1 MKFGVRTPSIKKS
14 FKARTTGRVKRQIK
28 KSVIPMYGKKGTGI
42 YKNPKK
48 AIYNKV
54 YNKTSFSAVPSL
66 FDLPSPKGEFD
77 TSTIKNISDF
87 PKIPKRYVRVL
98 SDKEIR
104 VAVILIF
111 VFFISFFIPVIA
123 ILFIGAIIAF
133 IARII
138 TRTQITVLDKKTG
151 EKSTIS
157 KIQFSNF
164 EKEYRE
170 QKVKYSKIH
179 LSSQLNLYNSYLQQA
194 LESSQIIE
202 TTANPE
208 TYFSRY
214 KLLLDRL
221 DKLIS
226 IAEDPRLLSA
236 KGDFTQVKQKLISNK
251 DEISNK
257 FIERAKLKTKIGMAT
272 LKTDRGKENRLNKLK
287 DELLSYSAYLNQH
300 QLEYITNWT
309 INNI

>member
-54 YNKTSFSAVPSL
+54 YNKTTFSAVPSL
-66 FDLPSPKGEFD
+66 FDLPSAKVGFD
-77 TSTIKNISDF
+77 TSTVKNISNF

-98 SDKEIR
+98 SDKESGA
-104 VAVILIF
+104 VVILIF
-111 VFFISFFIPVIA
+111 VFFVSFFMPMIA
-123 ILFIGAIIAF
+123 ILFIAAVIAL
-133 IARII
+133 IVRLV
-138 TRTQITVLDKKTG
+138 TRTQITVLDKNTG
-151 EKSTIS
+151 EKTTVS
-157 KIQFSNF
+157 KIQFSSF

-170 QKVKYSKIH
+170 QKVKYSKIP
-179 LSSQLNLYNSYLQQA
+179 LSNQLNLYNSYLQQA

-208 TYFSRY
+208 IYFSRY
-214 KLLLDRL
+214 NLLLDRL

-226 IAEDPRLLSA
+226 ITEDPRLLNVE
-236 KGDFTQVKQKLISNK
+236 GDFMQVKQKLISNK

-257 FIERAKLKTKIGMAT
+257 FIERAKLKSKIGIAT
-272 LKTDRGKENRLNKLK
+272 LKTDRGRENRLNKLK
-287 DELLSYSAYLNQH
+287 DELLSYSAYLNQE

>member
-1 MKFGVRTPSIKKS
+1 MKFGMRKPSVKKS
-14 FKARTTGRVKRQIK
+14 IKARTTGRVKRQIK

-66 FDLPSPKGEFD
+66 FDLPSSKGGFD

-98 SDKEIR
+98 SDKESR

-111 VFFISFFIPVIA
+111 VFFISFFIPVVA

-157 KIQFSNF
+157 KIQFSIL
-164 EKEYRE
+164 EEEYKER
-170 QKVKYSKIH
+170 KVKYSKIP
-179 LSSQLNLYNSYLQQA
+179 LSNQLDLYNSYIKQA

-202 TTANPE
+202 TTVNPE
-208 TYFSRY
+208 IYFSRY

-221 DKLIS
+221 DKLIY

-251 DEISNK
+251 DKISNK

-300 QLEYITNWT
+300 QLEYITNWK

>member
-1 MKFGVRTPSIKKS
+1 MKFGVRKPSIKKS

-28 KSVIPMYGKKGTGI
+28 KSVIPMYGKKGSGI

-54 YNKTSFSAVPSL
+54 YNKTTFSVVPSI
-66 FDLPSPKGEFD
+66 FDLPSPKVGFD
-77 TSTIKNISDF
+77 TSTVKNISDF

-98 SDKEIR
+98 SDKESGA
-104 VAVILIF
+104 VVILIF
-111 VFFISFFIPVIA
+111 IFFVSFFMPMIA
-123 ILFIGAIIAF
+123 ILFIAAVVVLIV
-133 IARII
+133 RLV
-138 TRTQITVLDKKTG
+138 TRTQISVLDKKTG
-151 EKSTIS
+151 EKTTVS
-157 KIQFSNF
+157 KIQFSSF
-164 EKEYRE
+164 EKEYKE
-170 QKVKYSKIH
+170 QKVKYSKIP
-179 LSSQLNLYNSYLQQA
+179 LSNQLNLYNSYLQQA

-214 KLLLDRL
+214 NLLLDRL

-226 IAEDPRLLSA
+226 ITEDPRLLNIE
-236 KGDFTQVKQKLISNK
+236 GDFTQVKQKLISNK

-272 LKTDRGKENRLNKLK
+272 LKTDRGKENRVNKLK
-287 DELLSYSAYLNQH
+287 DELLSYSTYLNQD
-300 QLEYITNWT
+300 QLEYIKNWT

>member
-1 MKFGVRTPSIKKS
+1 MKLGMRTPSIKKS
-14 FKARTTGRVKRQIK
+14 VKAQTTGRVKRQIK

-54 YNKTSFSAVPSL
+54 YNKTTFSAVPSL
-66 FDLPSPKGEFD
+66 FDLPSPKGGFD
-77 TSTIKNISDF
+77 TSTVKNISDF

-98 SDKEIR
+98 SDKESGA
-104 VAVILIF
+104 VVILIF
-111 VFFISFFIPVIA
+111 IFFVSFFMPMIA
-123 ILFIGAIIAF
+123 IIF
-133 IARII
+133 IAAVVALIVRLV

-157 KIQFSNF
+157 KVQFSIL
-164 EKEYRE
+164 EEEYKER
-170 QKVKYSKIH
+170 KVKYSKIP
-179 LSSQLNLYNSYLQQA
+179 LSAQLDLYNSYIKQA
-194 LESSQIIE
+194 IESSQIIE

-214 KLLLDRL
+214 NLLLDRL

-226 IAEDPRLLSA
+226 ITEDPRLVNA
-236 KGDFTQVKQKLISNK
+236 EGDFAQVKQKLISNK
-251 DEISNK
+251 DEVSNK
-257 FIERAKLKTKIGMAT
+257 FIERAKLKSKIGMAT
-272 LKTDRGKENRLNKLK
+272 LKTDQGRENRLNKLK
-287 DELLSYSAYLNQH
+287 DELLSYSAYLNQD

>member
-14 FKARTTGRVKRQIK
+14 FKARTTGRAKKQIK

-54 YNKTSFSAVPSL
+54 YNKTTFSAVPSI
-66 FDLPSPKGEFD
+66 FDLPSPKGGFD
-77 TSTIKNISDF
+77 TSTVKNISDF
-87 PKIPKRYVRVL
+87 PRIPKRYVRVL
-98 SDKEIR
+98 SDKESGA
-104 VAVILIF
+104 VVILIF
-111 VFFISFFIPVIA
+111 IFLVSFFMPMIA
-123 ILFIGAIIAF
+123 ILFIAAVVVLIV
-133 IARII
+133 RLV
-138 TRTQITVLDKKTG
+138 TRTQIIVLDKKTR
-151 EKSTIS
+151 EKTTVS

-170 QKVKYSKIH
+170 QKVKYSKIP
-179 LSSQLNLYNSYLQQA
+179 LSNQLNLYNSYLQQA

-202 TTANPE
+202 TTSNPE

-214 KLLLDRL
+214 NLLLDRL

-226 IAEDPRLLSA
+226 ITEDPRLLNVE
-236 KGDFTQVKQKLISNK
+236 GDFTQVKQKLISNK

-257 FIERAKLKTKIGMAT
+257 FIERAKLKSKIGMAT
-272 LKTDRGKENRLNKLK
+272 LKTDRGRENRLNKLK
-287 DELLSYSAYLNQH
+287 DELLSYSAYLNQD

>member
-1 MKFGVRTPSIKKS
+1 MKFGMRKPSLTKS
-14 FKARTTGRVKRQIK
+14 FKARTTGKIKRSVK

-66 FDLPSPKGEFD
+66 FDLPSPKGGFD

-98 SDKEIR
+98 SDKESR

-111 VFFISFFIPVIA
+111 VFFISFFIPAIA

-133 IARII
+133 IARLV

-157 KIQFSNF
+157 NIQFSIL
-164 EKEYRE
+164 EEEYKE
-170 QKVKYSKIH
+170 QKVKYSKIP
-179 LSSQLNLYNSYLQQA
+179 LSSQLDLYNSYIKQA

-202 TTANPE
+202 TTVNPE

-214 KLLLDRL
+214 KFLLDRL

-236 KGDFTQVKQKLISNK
+236 KSDFTQVKQKLISNK
-251 DEISNK
+251 DKISNK

-272 LKTDRGKENRLNKLK
+272 LKTERGKENRLNKLK
-287 DELLSYSAYLNQH
+287 DELLSYSTYLNQH